1 MRDVQSRDDGLR
13 RVSRITRLAAAAG
26 VGASVVFA
34 AAVAHAA
41 PGRSVS
47 SGSTS
52 SMPTGGGSPGST
64 SSTPTGAGSPAG
76 GPSSPSGG
84 SDLGAQNV
92 TPADPGLQTPAEIP
106 TPTFSRPQVVSGAT

>member
-1 MRDVQSRDDGLR
+1 MTDAQSRDDGLR

-34 AAVAHAA
+34 AAAAHAA

-52 SMPTGGGSPGST
+52 STPAGVGSPVN
-64 SSTPTGAGSPAG
+64 
-76 GPSSPSGG
+76 GPSSPSAGTEG
-84 SDLGAQNV
+84 GAQDV
-92 TPADPGLQTPAEIP
+92 TPSDPGLQAPAEIP
-106 TPTFSRPQVVSGAT
+106 SPTFSRPQVTSGAT